1 MFLILEKYD
10 NDDNNN
16 NNDDNANNSNSD
28 NNDDDNDNDN
38 NNNNIDHHLKLDN
51 LTNLTEKSYFIFFNT
66 IFKNFVFST

>member
-28 NNDDDNDNDN
+28 NNDNDNDN